1 MTIDFH
7 THVFPEALAPR
18 AIEEL
23 RHTLYGEYQP
33 VSDGTVAG
41 LIRNMDD
48 WKIDVSVISPVI
60 IKKEH
65 VRKVN
70 QWIAGVCS
78 EKIAGVTS
86 DRTGVTSDRLAGVA
100 SERATDI
107 TSERATDITSERA
120 TDITSDRLVGFG
132 GVYPHDGDFKA
143 DIDHAVS
150 LGLKGLKFHAEYQDF
165 IVDDKHMLKIYDYA
179 LGKGLIILQ
188 HAGFD
193 PGFRPPFKSSPKQF
207 ANIVSAM
214 RGGIIVA
221 AHLGGHDQWDD
232 VEKYLVGSGIYLD
245 TSMGFEFYPHD
256 QFKRIVKNHGADKI
270 LFGSDAPWSNA
281 GTEIEA
287 LKSLDL
293 TENEKNAI
301 SGDNAKRILGLASN

>member
-1 MTIDFH
+1 MIIDFH
-7 THVFPEALAPR
+7 THVFPESLAPR
-18 AIEEL
+18 AIGEL

-33 VSDGTVAG
+33 VSDGTISG
-41 LIRNMDD
+41 LLRNMDD

-70 QWIAGVCS
+70 QWVAGVTA
-78 EKIAGVTS
+78 EKIAGV
-86 DRTGVTSDRLAGVA
+86 
-100 SERATDI
+100 
-107 TSERATDITSERA
+107 
-120 TDITSDRLVGFG
+120 TSDRLVGFG

-150 LGLKGLKFHAEYQDF
+150 LGLRGLKFHAEYQDF

-179 LGKGLIILQ
+179 LSRGLIILH

-207 ANIVSAM
+207 ANIVRAM

-232 VEKYLVGSGIYLD
+232 VEKYLVGSGIYFD
-245 TSMGFEFYPHD
+245 TSMGFEYYPHD
-256 QFKRIVKNHGADKI
+256 QFMRIVKDHGADKI

-281 GTEIEA
+281 GTEVET

-293 TENEKNAI
+293 PENEKNAI
-301 SGDNAKRILGLASN
+301 LGDNARRVLSL